1 MKRLKKSLALLLS
14 VIMIISALPLSALA
28 DEEYYDSDASG
39 YCDDFYWTYTKE
51 TNTVYINATETNETG
66 VVNAID
72 GNFSGCLP
80 LYPTQEDY
88 DADQNIFGLLTEN
101 CESAFEH
108 IVIGKD
114 ITELNN
120 VCFTEEI
127 FPILKTVTF
136 EEGSV
141 LKKISTGMF
150 NNSLITDIDI
160 PDTVRE
166 IRDCAFTDSK
176 LEKVKLPSCLEIID
190 EFAFAGCDS
199 LGDVV
204 IPANVTYIGTSAFYE
219 SGITTLS
226 FEDDSAIQRILGD
239 AFASCLSL
247 KTVTIPANDIVFYDG
262 IFESCENLET
272 VVFEE
277 RTEDGKQIGV
287 TNIGDYMFCGCINL
301 RNVHF
306 PSTLTSIQQYA
317 FDSTFTKTED
327 NDVLEIDLSNTRL
340 EKISSYAFE
349 CVEATN
355 VYLPN
360 SLKFLGTGA
369 FEYSNC
375 IKKIDLSK
383 TSVTYIRN
391 YTFQGCTALS
401 EVLLSD
407 DLTQIGSSAF
417 ASTASLKYL
426 DFPVELKSI
435 GSSAFI
441 YSGIENVDLSYCY
454 DGLSIGTRAFEYTTS
469 LNSVSLPTENF
480 SILQDYTFR
489 GSSISEIEINSLTKI
504 KQYAFYGCEN
514 LTKLEIPIGCTS
526 IETYA
531 IYNCPNLKELYVP
544 YTVTSMGSPIVSWS
558 NTNFITSLDILT
570 YTGKLGGQYFGKAI
584 ENTTVYGMGGSL
596 LQEYCMANNIAFVA
610 VTDESIVDPSAA
622 VYKGTWQGGTWTI
635 SRADGNHLSIKGS
648 GDLTTECFKENGIE
662 TTFANLIDTNFITSI
677 AFENGITSI
686 PDHFAERTLNG
697 TPDKTSVYFPSTLE
711 SIGDYAF
718 YKRNLASISIPS
730 CVTKIGEYAFAYN
743 NFTGYNANSALK
755 ELGAYAFLGNPLT
768 SVDLKNIEIIGEG
781 AFKATKIQSLEFSDK
796 IKSIGNSA
804 FYGDTALTTVDLSKA
819 SQLKSISDM
828 AFYGTG
834 IKTIV
839 IPNNIETIGRATFG
853 NCKSLTSITI
863 SNYYAN
869 IFVDE
874 SNSANN
880 AVGFDSHGDKLS
892 TVICAPVG
900 SSAQKYAEELD
911 LSFKADFGDYKYCG
925 KINQTSSAYANK
937 PLNWYYDENKK
948 ILYVTGEGYFNQN
961 ILRDA
966 NGNEFT
972 EKFDIDTI
980 YVMKGVFQVTAELSV
995 FNPKTVIFPEGMST
1009 IGNRTLN
1016 NLPRLTEVKIPN
1028 SVNTM
1033 YADAFKG
1040 CTNLKHIEFGKYIPD
1055 NVCRGLTSL
1064 EFVDFGSATSI
1075 GRYAFEGCTK
1085 LQEIVI
1091 PDTIT
1096 SIGQYAFNK
1105 CTSVQSV
1112 KIGNG
1117 VTKIEPF
1124 AFSKL
1129 PLCERVEINM
1139 ASVPALSRNIFSQSG
1154 ASTKGMEIILS
1165 DNVKSIDLGFF
1176 NELKL
1181 SKVILGNNVSSV
1193 SNTQLVPSLKSI
1205 EVPNDN
1211 SNYYSYNNCLYSS
1224 ANILTFVPKYL
1235 DIVEI
1240 KEGTTAIGNNAF
1252 NGSNASTIT
1261 IPNSVET
1268 IEANAFKNSKRLK
1281 NIRFNKG
1288 LVSIGEAAFEG
1299 CELLKTLNLP
1309 STLESLGKY
1318 AFKDCSILASVILPN
1333 ELKGIASNCFQNCRS
1348 LSGIVIPESVVS
1360 IGSDA
1365 FAGCSELKEFYI
1377 WNTKLGTNVF
1387 GKDNK
1392 INIYTMVGSPAYEY
1406 CRRWN
1411 IPYNAYTDEECFY
1424 DECAMKIDIL
1434 AGYLGFCTD
1443 GHGDIQWLTVYLND
1457 CDNDGYMIGVCEYCS
1472 EILEEKHLDA
1482 KGHNYVIK
1490 TEIAPTVFSRGMT
1503 VYECQNCNQR
1513 YTVYTDKNGS
1523 GEFVETH
1530 SVSGKVV
1537 IATDKNATG
1546 GVSPITNATIVI
1558 DGNTVAT
1565 TNEKGLFSF
1574 ELTTGLYEAEIRYAY
1589 GFTRTIFIRVENKD
1603 IEIKEPIAIIGCDFN
1618 KDGKIDNDDLTL
1630 FQYVVSAVRNDPSY
1644 LSFVDMNH
1652 DGYINAKD
1660 RAYIRECM
1668 GLDAST
1674 FDYPEIIVQK

>member
-14 VIMIISALPLSALA
+14 VLMIISALPLSALA

-51 TNTVYINATETNETG
+51 INTVYINATETNETG

-80 LYPTQEDY
+80 LYPNQEDY

-108 IVIGKD
+108 IIIGKD
-114 ITELNN
+114 ITHFNN
-120 VCFTEEI
+120 IYFGEEI
-127 FPILKTVTF
+127 FPLLKTVTF
-136 EEGSV
+136 EEGSAFQ
-141 LKKISTGMF
+141 KINGGMF
-150 NNSLITDIDI
+150 SNSLITEIDI
-160 PDTVRE
+160 PETVSE
-166 IRDCAFTDSK
+166 IGADAFALSRIESIKLPTFLENIGECAF
-176 LEKVKLPSCLEIID
+176 V
-190 EFAFAGCDS
+190 GCP

-204 IPANVTYIGTSAFYE
+204 IPANVTYIGKYAFEESAITS
-219 SGITTLS
+219 LS
-226 FEDDSAIQRILGD
+226 FENYSAIREIADG
-239 AFASCLSL
+239 AFLLCTDLE
-247 KTVTIPANDIVFYDG
+247 TVTLPARDIKFG
-262 IFESCENLET
+262 TIIFENCINLKT

-277 RTEDGKQIGV
+277 TVEDGEPVGV
-287 TNIGDYMFCGCINL
+287 RKIADFMFYGCCGLKNIT
-301 RNVHF
+301 F
-306 PSTLTSIQQYA
+306 PSTLEYIDQYA
-317 FDSTFTKTED
+317 FYKAFSESKV
-327 NDVLEIDLSNTRL
+327 DVDLSNTVLDSICENAFYGASISNIYLPDNFSAIYKYAFAYSTIKSIDFSNTDVTFIPQRAFMKCEEL
-340 EKISSYAFE
+340 ENVVLPSELDYIDREAFSSTTSLRKLDFPSSLWTIGAYAFEKSGIEDVDLSECNDFLDIGEDAFKDTTSLYSFKFPQVNFETLSSYMFTGSSVAHVDLPCVTKICSYAFQNCSNLKE
-349 CVEATN
+349 LTIPNGCKTISQCAIYNCENLESLYVPFSVTTMGKPIISCNLNSPSTFTSLKKLVYAGGFGGEYFGPTINSATVYGLSGSSLQSYCLANSIEFKPLTADTVIDPSVEIIEGTWAGGTWNVTIAGTSCLTIKGSGDIEDRICYFDDGTEISYSNLIAKYSVNYIVFEDGITSIPDYFAHTTKTSGIPATV

-360 SLKFLGTGA
+360 SLKT
-369 FEYSNC
+369 
-375 IKKIDLSK
+375 
-383 TSVTYIRN
+383 
-391 YTFQGCTALS
+391 
-401 EVLLSD
+401 
-407 DLTQIGSSAF
+407 IG
-417 ASTASLKYL
+417 
-426 DFPVELKSI
+426 
-435 GSSAFI
+435 
-441 YSGIENVDLSYCY
+441 N
-454 DGLSIGTRAFEYTTS
+454 
-469 LNSVSLPTENF
+469 
-480 SILQDYTFR
+480 
-489 GSSISEIEINSLTKI
+489 
-504 KQYAFYGCEN
+504 YAFYGRN
-514 LTKLEIPIGCTS
+514 ISTISIPNGVTS
-526 IETYA
+526 IGDYTFYNNKLTEFSANEALTTIGKYA
-531 IYNCPNLKELYVP
+531 
-544 YTVTSMGSPIVSWS
+544 
-558 NTNFITSLDILT
+558 F
-570 YTGKLGGQYFGKAI
+570 
-584 ENTTVYGMGGSL
+584 
-596 LQEYCMANNIAFVA
+596 ANNA
-610 VTDESIVDPSAA
+610 
-622 VYKGTWQGGTWTI
+622 
-635 SRADGNHLSIKGS
+635 L
-648 GDLTTECFKENGIE
+648 
-662 TTFANLIDTNFITSI
+662 TSI
-677 AFENGITSI
+677 DLGNV
-686 PDHFAERTLNG
+686 
-697 TPDKTSVYFPSTLE
+697 KT
-711 SIGDYAF
+711 IGDYAF
-718 YKRNLASISIPS
+718 VGSKVTELTIPNTV
-730 CVTKIGEYAFAYN
+730 VTIG
-743 NFTGYNANSALK
+743 NF
-755 ELGAYAFLGNPLT
+755 
-768 SVDLKNIEIIGEG
+768 
-781 AFKATKIQSLEFSDK
+781 AFKEVSTLATISFQ
-796 IKSIGNSA
+796 KSSNLNVIGNCA
-804 FYGDTALTTVDLSKA
+804 FRS
-819 SQLKSISDM
+819 
-828 AFYGTG
+828 TG
-834 IKTIV
+834 IKTLKLPTSV
-839 IPNNIETIGRATFG
+839 NYIGYGAFC
-853 NCKSLTSITI
+853 NCKNLTSVRV
-863 SNYYAN
+863 SNYNCN
-869 IFVDE
+869 IHTDT
-874 SNSANN
+874 SNIQNN
-880 AVGFDSHGDKLS
+880 AFGFDSNGNKLN
-892 TVICAPVG
+892 TVVYGPIG
-900 SSAQKYAEELD
+900 SNAQKYAEAVG
-911 LSFKADFGDYKYCG
+911 LSFKAEFGDYEYCG
-925 KINQTSSAYANK
+925 IINQTSSAYANK
-937 PLNWYYDENKK
+937 PLNWYYDKDGK
-948 ILYVTGEGYFNQN
+948 ILYITGEGYFNQN
-961 ILRDA
+961 VLRDDH
-966 NGNEFT
+966 GNEIT
-972 EKFDIDTI
+972 EKLDIDTI
-980 YVMKGVFQVTAELSV
+980 NVMSGVFQVTAELSV

-1154 ASTKGMEIILS
+1154 ASTKGMAITLG

-1288 LVSIGEAAFEG
+1288 LVSIGESAFEG

-1377 WNTKLGTNVF
+1377 WNTKLGSNVF
-1387 GKDNK
+1387 SKDDK
-1392 INIYTMVGSPAYEY
+1392 INVYTMVGSPAYEY